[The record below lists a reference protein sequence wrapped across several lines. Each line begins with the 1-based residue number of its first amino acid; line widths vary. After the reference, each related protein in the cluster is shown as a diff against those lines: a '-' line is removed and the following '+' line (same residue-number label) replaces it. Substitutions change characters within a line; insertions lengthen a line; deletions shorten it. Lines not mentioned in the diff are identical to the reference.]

1 MKEKSLRFTRGGK
14 KKKFVASDIIFI
26 LTFVVLLVYSLSL
39 LWLVLWGLTSSFK
52 DYYSDF
58 SLGNAGGFPKNIGVF
73 KLQTCV

>member
-39 LWLVLWGLTSSFK
+39 LWLMGADKQF
-52 DYYSDF
+52 
-58 SLGNAGGFPKNIGVF
+58 
-73 KLQTCV
+73 